1 MDSVYQVAQTKME
14 RAMDS
19 LRSSLSKIRTGRAS
33 TAIVEDVLIP
43 YYGSSVPLKQ
53 IASLTL
59 GDSRTIIV
67 QPWEKHLLPV
77 IEKAI
82 RDAADSGLNP
92 VTRGAEVCVPMPPL
106 SEERRRDL
114 AKIVRSECELGRV
127 SVRNIRREANSSL
140 KESMKKKEIS
150 EDEEH
155 NLQDKIQKLT
165 DRFVEEI
172 DRIMQDK
179 EAEVMTI

>member
-1 MDSVYQVAQTKME
+1 ME
-14 RAMDS
+14 KALDS

-33 TAIVEDVLIP
+33 TVIVEDVLVP

-59 GDSRTIIV
+59 SDSRTILI

-82 RDAADSGLNP
+82 RDSADLGLNP
-92 VTRGAEVCVPMPPL
+92 VTRGAEVCVPMPLL

-114 AKIVRSECELGRV
+114 AKVVRSECEFGRV
-127 SVRNIRREANSSL
+127 SIRNIRREANSSL
-140 KESMKKKEIS
+140 KDSMKRKEIS
-150 EDEEH
+150 EDEER

-165 DRFVEEI
+165 DRFVDDI

-179 EAEVMTI
+179 ETEVMTI